1 MAAPGR
7 VGKVGKTLS
16 VALGVIWMSCGT
28 DSPKPPAQA
37 TSQVQIIAPD
47 FDADSAYAYVAS
59 QVAFGPRVPNT
70 APHDACADWLA
81 DELARHGAEVTVQ
94 EGRARAFDGTIL
106 NMKNIIGTF

>member
-7 VGKVGKTLS
+7 VGKVGKTLC

-28 DSPKPPAQA
+28 DSPNPAQA

-81 DELARHGAEVTVQ
+81 ANWPDTGPR
-94 EGRARAFDGTIL
+94 
-106 NMKNIIGTF
+106 

>member
-7 VGKVGKTLS
+7 VGKVGKTLC

-70 APHDACADWLA
+70 APHDLS
-81 DELARHGAEVTVQ
+81 LIH
-94 EGRARAFDGTIL
+94 I
-106 NMKNIIGTF
+106 